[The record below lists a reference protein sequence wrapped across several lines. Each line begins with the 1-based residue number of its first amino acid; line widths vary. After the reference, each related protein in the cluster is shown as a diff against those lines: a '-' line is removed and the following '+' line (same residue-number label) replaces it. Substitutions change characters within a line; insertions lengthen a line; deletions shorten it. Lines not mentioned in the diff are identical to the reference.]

1 MSGKYGFSGSIGL
14 PAQGEPAHR
23 APVDRT
29 VLKEAVRAGNELGFV
44 DREAPVRRKPGPK
57 RTEPQDKVSIP
68 GPKRVIDQ
76 YRDFCIK
83 QDVTL
88 WRGLEILL
96 SKQQG
101 RTAGR
106 QRV

>member
-1 MSGKYGFSGSIGL
+1 MNGKYGFGGGIDL
-14 PAQGEPAHR
+14 PTQDEPEHR

-29 VLKEAVRAGNELGFV
+29 VLKKAVRAGNELGFV
-44 DREAPVRRKPGPK
+44 DRESPVRRKPGPK

-76 YRDFCIK
+76 YRDFCIE

-88 WRGLEILL
+88 WRGLELLL
-96 SKQQG
+96 SEQQG
-101 RTAGR
+101 RRG
-106 QRV
+106 

>member
-1 MSGKYGFSGSIGL
+1 MSGKYGFSGGIGL
-14 PAQGEPAHR
+14 PAQGEPVHR

-44 DREAPVRRKPGPK
+44 DRESPVRRKPGPK

-68 GPKRVIDQ
+68 GPKRVIDR
-76 YRDFCIK
+76 YRDFCIE

-88 WRGLEILL
+88 WRGLELLL
-96 SKQQG
+96 SEQQG
-101 RTAGR
+101 RRG
-106 QRV
+106 